1 MTVSTLPQAA
11 PRKHSPWR
19 RFMSDAGFRDRLQR
33 NAPIVAPAVALIL
46 LISVFALLAP
56 ETFLSAGNIKNILSQ
71 TAVLAFL
78 ATGVTFVLLVGE
90 IDLSVANV
98 AVLAGMMPSLLY
110 IGQAI
115 HVPPFGDL
123 ILGDNQLVAIGA
135 GLLLCGALGAVTGM
149 LVSRLGVPSF
159 IATLGVMLLADGL
172 SYYWAQGKR
181 VYDLMPAV
189 SALGSGF
196 IGPFPNIFI
205 SATVCLVLAH
215 IVLSRTRFGRYV
227 YMTGANRTAAQL
239 AGIST
244 RRVLLQVF
252 IVAAVLSA
260 MGGMINIGRMGSAD
274 ARSGTE
280 LLMPAIA
287 AVVLGGTSVFGGI
300 GGIPNT
306 VVGLL
311 LYGVLNNGLD
321 QIDMDIYLKPFARG
335 GFLILAIIFNIVAL
349 NLAARSRARAA
360 EAPASEAAAAAVPR
374 EAAPANPSSTASDH
388 ES

>member
-1 MTVSTLPQAA
+1 VSGSTLSHGGASG
-11 PRKHSPWR
+11 RTWR
-19 RFMSDAGFRDRLQR
+19 RRLVPDVGFSEWLQR
-33 NAPIVAPAVALIL
+33 NAPIIAPTA
-46 LISVFALLAP
+46 ALLLLTTLFAILAP
-56 ETFLSAGNIKNILSQ
+56 DTFLSPGNFRNILSQ

-98 AVLAGMMPSLLY
+98 AVLAGMLPSLMF
-110 IGQAI
+110 IGHPI
-115 HVPPFGDL
+115 SVPFGPL
-123 ILGDNQLVAIGA
+123 IIPGNQWVAMASAI
-135 GLLLCGALGAVTGM
+135 LLCGSLGALTGL

-172 SYYWAQGKR
+172 SYYWAQGLR

-189 SALGSGF
+189 TALGSGF
-196 IGPFPNIFI
+196 IGPFPNIFL
-205 SATVCLVLAH
+205 SATAVLVLAH

-227 YMTGANRTAAQL
+227 YMTGSNRTAAQL

-260 MGGMINIGRMGSAD
+260 MGGMINVGRMGSAD
-274 ARSGTE
+274 ARSGVE

-321 QIDMDIYLKPFARG
+321 QMQMDIYLKPFARG
-335 GFLILAIIFNIVAL
+335 GFLIIAIVFNIVAL

-360 EAPASEAAAAAVPR
+360 EAPSPPATPAVP
-374 EAAPANPSSTASDH
+374 ESSADGAQPTPAGPSG
-388 ES
+388 

>member
-1 MTVSTLPQAA
+1 VNGLARA
-11 PRKHSPWR
+11 PEGSSR
-19 RFMSDAGFRDRLQR
+19 RSFLSRLAPATGKREWLQR
-33 NAPIVAPAVALIL
+33 NAPIVAPSAALVL
-46 LISVFALLAP
+46 LTTLFALLAP
-56 ETFLSAGNIKNILSQ
+56 ETFLSPGNIRNILSQ

-78 ATGVTFVLLVGE
+78 ATGLTFVLLIGE

-98 AVLAGMMPSLLY
+98 AVLAGMLPALMF
-110 IGQAI
+110 IGHPI
-115 HVPPFGDL
+115 SVPPFGEIVL
-123 ILGDNQLVAIGA
+123 PGNQAVAIGA
-135 GLLLCGALGAVTGM
+135 AILLCGALGAVTGL
-149 LVSRLGVPSF
+149 LVSRLGVPSI

-172 SYYWAQGKR
+172 SYYWAQGLR

-189 SALGSGF
+189 VGAGSGF
-196 IGPFPNIFI
+196 IGPLPTIFV
-205 SATVCLVLAH
+205 SACAVLLLAH

-227 YMTGANRTAAQL
+227 YMTGANRMAAQL

-252 IVAAVLSA
+252 IVASVLSA
-260 MGGMINIGRMGSAD
+260 LGGMINVGRMGSAD

-287 AVVLGGTSVFGGI
+287 AVVLGGTSVFGGV

-306 VVGLL
+306 VIGLL

-321 QIDMDIYLKPFARG
+321 QIQMDIYLKPFARG
-335 GFLILAIIFNIVAL
+335 GFLIVAIVFNIVAL

-360 EAPASEAAAAAVPR
+360 EAPTPSSSPPPAVP
-374 EAAPANPSSTASDH
+374 EPSSAGLS
-388 ES
+388 S

>member
-1 MTVSTLPQAA
+1 MIESTV
-11 PRKHSPWR
+11 PRRTSQRRPWR
-19 RFMSDAGFRDRLQR
+19 SRLLPAAGLREWLQR
-33 NAPIVAPAVALIL
+33 NAPIVAPTVALVL
-46 LISVFALLAP
+46 LTALFALLAP
-56 ETFLSAGNIKNILSQ
+56 DTFLSAGNVRNILSQ

-98 AVLAGMMPSLLY
+98 AVLAGMLPSLMF
-110 IGQAI
+110 IGHPI
-115 HVPPFGDL
+115 SIPPFG
-123 ILGDNQLVAIGA
+123 QLVIAGNQYIAIA
-135 GLLLCGALGAVTGM
+135 AALLLCAVLGMLTGL

-159 IATLGVMLLADGL
+159 IGTLGVMLLADGL
-172 SYYWAQGKR
+172 SYYWAQGLR

-189 SALGSGF
+189 VALGSGF
-196 IGPFPNIFI
+196 VGPFPNIFI
-205 SATVCLVLAH
+205 SGSAVVLVAH

-227 YMTGANRTAAQL
+227 YMTGSNRTAAQL

-244 RRVLLQVF
+244 RRVLLEVF

-260 MGGMINIGRMGSAD
+260 IGGMINVGRMGSAD

-287 AVVLGGTSVFGGI
+287 AVVLGGTSVFGGV

-321 QIDMDIYLKPFARG
+321 QIQMDIYLKPFARG
-335 GFLILAIIFNIVAL
+335 GFLIVAIVFNIIAL

-360 EAPASEAAAAAVPR
+360 EAPT
-374 EAAPANPSSTASDH
+374 APSAGAELPEQPPTSDATPVGPSG
-388 ES
+388 

>member
-1 MTVSTLPQAA
+1 MSTPTGSSIPMQPQ
-11 PRKHSPWR
+11 PRRARLFPEVGLGEW
-19 RFMSDAGFRDRLQR
+19 LQR
-33 NAPIVAPAVALIL
+33 NAPIVAPSA
-46 LISVFALLAP
+46 ALLLLTGLFAVLAP
-56 ETFLSAGNIKNILSQ
+56 ATFLSPGNITNILSQ

-98 AVLAGMMPSLLY
+98 AVLAGMMPSLMF
-110 IGQAI
+110 IGHPIA
-115 HVPPFGDL
+115 VPP
-123 ILGDNQLVAIGA
+123 LGEIVIGGNQYVAIIGA
-135 GLLLCGALGAVTGM
+135 IVLCGALGTLTGL

-172 SYYWAQGKR
+172 SYFWAQGLR

-189 SALGSGF
+189 TALGSGF
-196 IGPFPNIFI
+196 TGPLPNIFI
-205 SATVCLVLAH
+205 SGCVVLLIAH
-215 IVLSRTRFGRYV
+215 VVLSRTRFGRYV
-227 YMTGANRTAAQL
+227 YMTGANRSAAQL

-244 RRVLLQVF
+244 RRVLLGVF

-260 MGGMINIGRMGSAD
+260 LGGMINVGRMGSAD

-306 VVGLL
+306 VIGLL

-321 QIDMDIYLKPFARG
+321 QIQMDIYLKPFARG
-335 GFLILAIIFNIVAL
+335 GFLIVAIVFNIVAL
-349 NLAARSRARAA
+349 NLAARSRARA
-360 EAPASEAAAAAVPR
+360 SEAS
-374 EAAPANPSSTASDH
+374 AAPAVPGPEAPPPRST
-388 ES
+388 ESPGQAPHV

>member
-1 MTVSTLPQAA
+1 MTGSTMSRRGSSQ
-11 PRKHSPWR
+11 SVWR
-19 RFMSDAGFRDRLQR
+19 RLVPAIGFGEWLQR
-33 NAPIVAPAVALIL
+33 NAPIVAPTVALL
-46 LISVFALLAP
+46 LLTTLFAILAP
-56 ETFLSAGNIKNILSQ
+56 DTFLSPGNIRNILSQ
-71 TAVLAFL
+71 TSVLAFL
-78 ATGVTFVLLVGE
+78 ATGVTFVLLIGE

-98 AVLAGMMPSLLY
+98 AVLAGMMPSLMFVGHP
-110 IGQAI
+110 IAI
-115 HVPPFGDL
+115 PFVDL
-123 ILGDNQLVAIGA
+123 VIPGNQVVAIGL
-135 GLLLCGALGAVTGM
+135 GLLLCGLLGALTGL

-159 IATLGVMLLADGL
+159 IATLGAMLLADGL
-172 SYYWAQGKR
+172 SYYWAQGLR

-189 SALGSGF
+189 TALGSGF
-196 IGPFPNIFI
+196 IGPFPNIFL
-205 SATVCLVLAH
+205 SASAVLLLAH

-260 MGGMINIGRMGSAD
+260 MGGMINVGRMGSAD

-300 GGIPNT
+300 GGIANT

-321 QIDMDIYLKPFARG
+321 QMQMDIYLKPFARG
-335 GFLILAIIFNIVAL
+335 AFLILAIVFNIVAL

-360 EAPASEAAAAAVPR
+360 EAPSEPATTPSAG
-374 EAAPANPSSTASDH
+374 APPPPAGSSPPI
-388 ES
+388 ESTG